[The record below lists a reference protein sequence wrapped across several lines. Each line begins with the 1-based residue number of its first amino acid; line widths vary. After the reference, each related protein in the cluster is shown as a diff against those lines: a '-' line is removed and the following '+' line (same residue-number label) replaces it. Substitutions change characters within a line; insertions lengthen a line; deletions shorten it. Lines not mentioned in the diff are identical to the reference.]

1 MVRDGQPAPCGGKCR
16 DDRGGI
22 GLISIDGWRCHQFVL
37 LFSCLLS
44 GCGYHLAGTTN
55 LLPSDI
61 HTIAVVPW
69 ANISM
74 EYKLSDYLAEGV
86 SRELTTRTRYKIIS
100 DPTKADAV
108 LTGAVANLFS
118 SATVSDPATGRSTGA
133 QLVVQVQ
140 VRLMD
145 KSGKVVFERPNLEFR
160 ERYEISVDPKQ
171 YFDESQAA
179 LLRLSRDVSRTVV
192 SAILENF

>member
-1 MVRDGQPAPCGGKCR
+1 MVRDGQPAPRSGKRR

-22 GLISIDGWRCHQFVL
+22 GLIPMEHWRWRRFVL
-37 LFSCLLS
+37 FFSCLLT

-74 EYKLSDYLAEGV
+74 EYKLADYLAEGV

-100 DPTKADAV
+100 DPAKADAV

-145 KSGKVVFERPNLEFR
+145 KTGKVVFERPNLEFR
-160 ERYEISVDPKQ
+160 ERYELSVDPKQ

-179 LLRLSRDVSRTVV
+179 LLRLSRDVSRTIV
-192 SAILENF
+192 SAMLENF